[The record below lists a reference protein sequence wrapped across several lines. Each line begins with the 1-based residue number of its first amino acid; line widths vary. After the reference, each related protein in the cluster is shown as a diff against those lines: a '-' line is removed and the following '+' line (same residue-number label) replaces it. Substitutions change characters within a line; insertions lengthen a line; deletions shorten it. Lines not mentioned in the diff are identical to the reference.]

1 MTRNFRKT
9 LMCTA
14 IACCV
19 GTAACSQS
27 GSDSIVIEA
36 VPKAK
41 TIKPEAILQTDSGS
55 MSADIRYTS
64 YGVPHIKSESYE
76 GLGFGVAY
84 AFAGDNICLMA
95 EQYITLRG
103 ERAKY
108 LGVEGKYH
116 DIFAE
121 ALGEE
126 VHNVDSDFYHKL
138 IFSNVAAHQKAG
150 TGPELQKIVVGW
162 VEGYNKFITDNAGQ
176 MPAKCNNADWVKPIT
191 ENDVYRRFLQSSLLG
206 GYGTFMKPIA
216 DATVPTQAVKKSGS
230 LNSNSNRKHA
240 ALSEEQT
247 IRLSKAFKQRE
258 YGSNA
263 IAFGKDLTPKDQ
275 PMMFANPHF
284 PWAGSERLYQMH
296 LTIPGVYDFAGA
308 GLYGIPIPQLGYS
321 KDIAWSVTWSTD
333 IRFLIR
339 ELKLNKANQTQ
350 YYVDGKLHDM
360 DVVSIDVDIKN
371 DDGSMRTE
379 TRTAYNTIY
388 GPLVAGQY
396 FKGSKKKAFA
406 ITDFNAP
413 NNRAVQSYFEI
424 GQAKTVA
431 EFDAIQAKLT
441 GLPYSNL
448 TGVDKSGTAYYSNKS
463 IAANVTDAQID
474 QCLHGMRAKL
484 YKKNFGVVVL
494 DGSDSTCN
502 PAVDP
507 TTPQAGILA
516 AKDKPSTI
524 RSDYTA
530 QTNDSHWIAN
540 ADPSSFNSGYGYV
553 VGEEQTERSDRLRH
567 AVDFIN
573 KRKSG
578 SDNLAGTT
586 MTPEN
591 MHAIFY
597 RAGLAHGE
605 SMKDDLIADCE
616 ANGGADL
623 AAACE
628 ALKKWDGSESAD
640 SVGGHIFREFYRN
653 ISSPTGDVKDK
664 FWKVPFDPAKP
675 LTTPSGLKASG
686 KTRKA
691 LAKAVKDITNSGIA
705 LDARLGDIQFV
716 TRNGERIPV
725 SGGQGFHRLSTT
737 FVPGQGYTDPIVSGD
752 SYIFAVSIGPD
763 GPQGM
768 EVNAYSQS
776 TDPASIHSYDQT
788 KIYGDENWA
797 KIRFSDAEIEA
808 DPNYKTVRIEK

>member
-1 MTRNFRKT
+1 MTRNFRKI

-14 IACCV
+14 IAYCV
-19 GTAACSQS
+19 GSAACSQS
-27 GSDSIVIEA
+27 SPDSIVIETA
-36 VPKAK
+36 PKAK
-41 TIKPEAILQTDSGS
+41 TVKPEAILQTDSGP

-64 YGVPHIKSESYE
+64 YGVPHIKSDSYE

-84 AFAGDNICLMA
+84 AFADDNICLMA

-108 LGVEGKYH
+108 MGVEGKYH
-116 DIFAE
+116 DVFAE

-150 TGPELQKIVVGW
+150 TSPELQKIVVGW
-162 VEGYNKFITDNAGQ
+162 VEGYNKYIKDNAGQ
-176 MPAKCNNADWVKPIT
+176 MPAKCNNADWVLPIT

-216 DATVPTQAVKKSGS
+216 DAIVPTQPVKKTGS
-230 LNSNSNRKHA
+230 LDNNFSRKHA
-240 ALSEEQT
+240 TLTEEQAMQ
-247 IRLSKAFKQRE
+247 LSIAFKQRE

-263 IAFGKDLTPKDQ
+263 IAFGRDLTPENH

-296 LTIPGVYDFAGA
+296 LTIPGEYDFAGA

-339 ELKLNKANQTQ
+339 ELKLNEANKTQ

-360 DVVSIDVDIKN
+360 DIFTIDVEIKN

-406 ITDFNAP
+406 ITDFNAT
-413 NNRAVQSYFEI
+413 NNRAVQSYFEL
-424 GQAKTVA
+424 GQAKSVQD
-431 EFDAIQAKLT
+431 FDSIQAKLT

-448 TGVDKSGTAYYSNKS
+448 TGVDRSGKAYYSNKS
-463 IAANVTDAQID
+463 IAANVTDAQIK
-474 QCLHGMRAKL
+474 QCLHGNRAKL
-484 YKKNFGVVVL
+484 YKNDFGVVIL
-494 DGSDSTCN
+494 DGSDSACN
-502 PAVDP
+502 PANNSAA
-507 TTPQAGILA
+507 PQSGIIPA
-516 AKDKPSTI
+516 MDKPSII
-524 RSDYTA
+524 RTDYTV
-530 QTNDSHWIAN
+530 QTNDSHWIVN
-540 ADPSSFNSGYGYV
+540 AAPSSFNSGYGYV
-553 VGEEQTERSDRLRH
+553 VGEEKTERSDRLRH

-578 SDNLAGTT
+578 NDGLEGTK
-586 MTPEN
+586 MTPEH

-597 RAGLAHGE
+597 RAGLSHGE

-640 SVGGHIFREFYRN
+640 SIGGHIFREFYRN
-653 ISSPTGDVKDK
+653 ISSPTGVVKDK
-664 FWKVPFDPAKP
+664 YWKIPFDPAKP

-691 LAKAVKDITNSGIA
+691 LAKAVKDISDSGIA

-716 TRNGERIPV
+716 TRNGEKIPV

-737 FVPGQGYTDPIVSGD
+737 FVPGQGYTDPVVSGD
-752 SYIFAVSIGPD
+752 SYIFAVSLGPN

-776 TDPASIHSYDQT
+776 TDPDSVHSYDQT
-788 KIYGDENWA
+788 KIYGNENWA
-797 KIRFSDAEIEA
+797 KVRFSDAEIEA
-808 DPNYKTVRIEK
+808 DSNFKTVHIEK